1 MSIENSCRFCDK
13 CFSSF
18 SSKKRHELGYH
29 REECDHNKYK
39 GNVKRIPTGFKICL
53 YCSVVIK
60 DIPDAQSNHERS
72 HIHRIRFQSS
82 KKEIR
87 NTTHAFINENEEF
100 GSKNNSHELANDE
113 DKDLC
118 LNHSTGNLLIY
129 FYIYKISIKAAR
141 LILISL

>member
-13 CFSSF
+13 CFSSL
-18 SSKKRHELGYH
+18 SSKKRHESGYH

-118 LNHSTGNLLIY
+118 SNHSTGNLLIY